1 MHRRPERC
9 NTPSSAKSRHG
20 NDLRLQRYCSVFT
33 KVTDIRS
40 QMLLVQKPRIEAWRR
55 TNVKGC
61 GEKQERRRRQQ
72 RHEDTDDTQSQKEAS
87 EYGSQ
92 SFHAVKLAVLRKH
105 VRPTSFFIFGWTL
118 NASFRS
124 FAKIRF
130 YIQFFRIFDFALDTS
145 LRQNAKKFAF
155 ARGLF
160 VSLRTL
166 KRTTSSV

>member
-1 MHRRPERC
+1 MEDYSFFLNVANERMC
-9 NTPSSAKSRHG
+9 QLVPTASRNSPSCAHHHASTTRKMQYPIVSQI
-20 NDLRLQRYCSVFT
+20 NDTETIFACKGIARFFT

-124 FAKIRF
+124 FAKN
-130 YIQFFRIFDFALDTS
+130 S
-145 LRQNAKKFAF
+145 L
-155 ARGLF
+155 LH
-160 VSLRTL
+160 
-166 KRTTSSV
+166 SVFSYL